1 MLIDLWE
8 NAEDKEEIII
18 EEKIM
23 DGARSYRRWQEIEL
37 ISYLR
42 KKEPRSSRKEEIMFY
57 REMCLREEEI

>member
-23 DGARSYRRWQEIEL
+23 DGARSYRR
-37 ISYLR
+37 
-42 KKEPRSSRKEEIMFY
+42 
-57 REMCLREEEI
+57 